1 MPNEQSYPA
10 GMYWVWTRQLG
21 FIGRNEARGESDHLD
36 GQVLFLK
43 SLVAEELEESSKHL
57 KAWQLASQ
65 KVAKA
70 SGNAGRR
77 EARLEQLEVLV
88 SLAKRIGILADRD
101 LERFD
106 LEAFEGGAYNVGEED
121 G

>member
-1 MPNEQSYPA
+1 MREGEQSYPA

-21 FIGRNEARGESDHLD
+21 FIGRNEAQGQSDHLG

-43 SLVAEELEESSKHL
+43 SLVAEELRESPKHL
-57 KAWQLASQ
+57 EAWQEASMA
-65 KVAKA
+65 VEEAV
-70 SGNAGRR
+70 GEPDRR
-77 EARLEQLEVLV
+77 SARLEQLEVLV

-106 LEAFEGGAYNVGEED
+106 LEAFEGGAYNVD
-121 G
+121 